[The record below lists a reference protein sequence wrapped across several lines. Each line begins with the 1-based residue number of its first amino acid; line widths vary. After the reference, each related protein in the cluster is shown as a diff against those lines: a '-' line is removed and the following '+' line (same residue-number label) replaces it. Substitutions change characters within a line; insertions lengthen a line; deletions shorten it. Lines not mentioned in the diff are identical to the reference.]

1 MQLFGLME
9 DTGPVPRLPS
19 GFASGAHGLRS
30 SDGRLLLAVARSL
43 TLPDLADT
51 RDNER
56 LILMSRLGFACLVIL
71 CLLLV
76 GAAASAEPSVRVGAL
91 RYGTLSWQLD
101 VIAKHGL
108 DRKEGILIEPLE
120 LAATPATQ
128 LALQAGRVDV
138 IVSDWLWVSRQRAEG
153 GDLTFIP
160 FSSAVGALIVPA
172 ASPIRDVAGL
182 AGQRLGIAGSAIDK
196 SWLVL
201 RLFARTQFGLDLDA
215 HVQKSFGAPP
225 LLSQELAAGRLD
237 AVLTYWPFAAKLE
250 AGGMRRLLSVAD
262 ALAALELPRDLPLNG
277 YVVSTPWATE
287 NQAALDGF
295 IAASRA
301 ANEILA
307 ASDAEWDRIAPLT
320 GAADT
325 AELIRLR
332 EAYRDGIPRHWG
344 AAERDAAA
352 RLYRLLA
359 EVGGT
364 TLVRSS
370 PELTPG
376 TFLDRVRY

>member
-1 MQLFGLME
+1 MF
-9 DTGPVPRLPS
+9 
-19 GFASGAHGLRS
+19 
-30 SDGRLLLAVARSL
+30 
-43 TLPDLADT
+43 
-51 RDNER
+51 
-56 LILMSRLGFACLVIL
+56 
-71 CLLLV
+71 LLLV
-76 GAAASAEPSVRVGAL
+76 GAAAAEATIRVGAL

-108 DRKEGILIEPLE
+108 DRKEGIRIEPLE
-120 LAATPATQ
+120 LAATPAAQ

-138 IVSDWLWVSRQRAEG
+138 IVSDWMWVSRQRAEG

-160 FSSAVGALIVPA
+160 SSGAIGALIVPA

-182 AGQRLGIAGSAIDK
+182 AGRRLGIAGSAIDK

-201 RLFARTQFGLDLDA
+201 RLYARNQLGFDLDA
-215 HVQKSFGAPP
+215 RVQKSFGAPP

-250 AGGMRRLLSVAD
+250 AGGMRRLLSVGD
-262 ALAALELPRDLPLNG
+262 ALAALELPRDLPLTG
-277 YVVSTPWATE
+277 YVVSARWAMQ
-287 NQAALDGF
+287 NQTALDGF
-295 IAASRA
+295 IGASQA
-301 ANEILA
+301 ANKILA
-307 ASDAEWDRIAPLT
+307 ASDAEWERIAPLT
-320 GAADT
+320 GAAST

-344 AAERDAAA
+344 AAERDVAA

-359 EVGGT
+359 EIGGA
-364 TLVRSS
+364 TLVGSS
-370 PELTPG
+370 PDLAPG

>member
-1 MQLFGLME
+1 MGL
-9 DTGPVPRLPS
+9 
-19 GFASGAHGLRS
+19 A
-30 SDGRLLLAVARSL
+30 
-43 TLPDLADT
+43 
-51 RDNER
+51 
-56 LILMSRLGFACLVIL
+56 
-71 CLLLV
+71 
-76 GAAASAEPSVRVGAL
+76 GAATAGEPTIRVGSL

-108 DRKEGILIEPLE
+108 DQEEGIRVEPLE
-120 LAATPATQ
+120 LAATPAAQ
-128 LALQAGRVDV
+128 LALQAGRVDL

-160 FSSAVGALIVPA
+160 FSSAIGALIVPS

-182 AGQRLGIAGSAIDK
+182 VGHRLGIAGSAIDK

-201 RLFARTQFGLDLDA
+201 RLYGHTQLGLDLDA
-215 HVQKSFGAPP
+215 QVQKSFGAPP

-250 AGGMRRLLSVAD
+250 AGGMRRLLSVGD
-262 ALAALELPRDLPLNG
+262 ALAALELPRDLPLTG
-277 YVVSTPWATE
+277 YVVSTPWAMQ
-287 NQAALDGF
+287 NPAALDGF
-295 IAASRA
+295 IGASQA
-301 ANEILA
+301 ANKILA
-307 ASDAEWDRIAPLT
+307 ASDAEWERIAPLT
-320 GAADT
+320 GAANT
-325 AELIRLR
+325 TELIRLR

-359 EVGGT
+359 GIGGT
-364 TLVRSS
+364 TLVGSS
-370 PELTPG
+370 PDLAPG